1 MSPSECKFGVAM
13 VKFRTLPLLGC
24 MTGRAILRE
33 TRFEVVGI
41 RRPIVIRLMTSDTL
55 CTRACVFPIRVA
67 LSTVGIDMSTR
78 QREAGLRMV
87 KLRPFPLLSGVAN
100 RAISRKIG
108 GYMTGQCCA
117 FKIFQV
123 TGDTVCG
130 SSRKPATDMALSAI
144 D

>member
-1 MSPSECKFGVAM
+1 
-13 VKFRTLPLLGC
+13 
-24 MTGRAILRE
+24 
-33 TRFEVVGI
+33 
-41 RRPIVIRLMTSDTL
+41 MTSETL
-55 CTRACVFPIRVA
+55 GTRARVFSIRMA
-67 LSTVGIDMSTR
+67 LNTARIDMGAR